1 MTAAVERARDLV
13 ALDLALDALEQ
24 IDVRKSRVVELRYFC
39 GLSVEETAAA
49 LAVSQRRYRD
59 WRLARAWLR
68 RELRQGST
76 DGSDRWSRIEQ
87 LYHEAANSIG
97 RSGRFLARR
106 APTIQP
112 C

>member
-1 MTAAVERARDLV
+1 MTAAVERAPDLV

-24 IDVRKSRVVELRYFC
+24 IDERKSRVVELRFFC

-49 LAVSQRRYRD
+49 LAVSHETVYRD

-76 DGSDRWSRIEQ
+76 DGS
-87 LYHEAANSIG
+87 
-97 RSGRFLARR
+97 
-106 APTIQP
+106 
-112 C
+112 